1 MFMIKLIPKEIKD
14 EILSKV
20 KNGQKVIELAR
31 MYGVSDK
38 SIYRW
43 LGSSVT
49 PEVKYSEYSRLKRE
63 NDELK
68 RIIGIISLD
77 LELEKKRKIHQ
88 VFKQ

>member
-1 MFMIKLIPKEIKD
+1 MIKIIPKEIKE
-14 EILSKV
+14 EILLKI
-20 KNGQKVIELAR
+20 KAGQKVVELASQ
-31 MYGVSDK
+31 YGVSDK

-43 LGSSVT
+43 LSNSVT

-77 LELEKKRKIHQ
+77 LELEKKRKIR
-88 VFKQ
+88 

>member
-1 MFMIKLIPKEIKD
+1 MFMIKLIPKEIKE

-20 KNGQKVIELAR
+20 KNGQKVVELAKQ
-31 MYGVSDK
+31 YGVSDK

-43 LGSSVT
+43 LSCSVV
-49 PEVKYSEYSRLKRE
+49 PEVKYSEYSRLRRE